1 MNSFFHQL
9 RHLVLFIATFLP
21 LSVSA
26 ADLLLWPIDAR
37 ETPAKAV
44 GAEAK
49 WVQFLIEKGRAE
61 QVPVALPSDY
71 GVGPLFY
78 PQLIAGADESFIL
91 AKSAAGTGAGSALS
105 IRLNSDGI
113 NWMLVNGSSVQSLRT
128 SVTSDGLSLGVSWI
142 KMQLAIETV
151 AVPKGPIVED
161 LNAPSSP
168 PTEVLSPTQAPAPS
182 QTTSVAAP
190 EVTSLPAITEIRVQ
204 DVTANP
210 NSETPVADTPIINTP
225 VLPVQKSEADT
236 LAKQTQVSNSSYKP
250 SGLEIAVSDVNTLSD
265 LMRLS
270 DQLRTEPGIDYL
282 FVSRLLGNQVQFV
295 IGSKLS
301 VADISSR
308 LIDRPWLEATG
319 IDTFRYVTVQTVEE
333 ATNLEDLLVLP
344 IEEAAVLPE
353 DSASPNSDTTQIDG
367 LSVQTVPAVQE

>member
-1 MNSFFHQL
+1 VNSFFHQL

-78 PQLIAGADESFIL
+78 PQLIAGADESSIL

-113 NWMLVNGSSVQSLRT
+113 NWMLVNGSSVQTLRT

-161 LNAPSSP
+161 LNTPQ
-168 PTEVLSPTQAPAPS
+168 SPTSEAVGPAPV

-204 DVTANP
+204 DVTAKP
-210 NSETPVADTPIINTP
+210 ISEVPVIDSP
-225 VLPVQKSEADT
+225 VPPVQKSEAET
-236 LAKQTQVSNSSYKP
+236 QSKQTQLSNSSYKP
-250 SGLEIAVSDVNTLSD
+250 AGLEIAVSDVNTLSD

-333 ATNLEDLLVLP
+333 ATNLEDLLALP
-344 IEEAAVLPE
+344 IEEAAVVLE
-353 DSASPNSDTTQIDG
+353 DSALPSSDTTQIDE
-367 LSVQTVPAVQE
+367 LPAQTLPAVQE

>member
-1 MNSFFHQL
+1 
-9 RHLVLFIATFLP
+9 
-21 LSVSA
+21 
-26 ADLLLWPIDAR
+26 LWPIDAR

-44 GAEAK
+44 GVEAK

-78 PQLIAGADESFIL
+78 PQLIAGSDESSIL

-113 NWMLVNGSSVQSLRT
+113 NWMLVNGTSVQTLRT

-161 LNAPSSP
+161 LNAPQST
-168 PTEVLSPTQAPAPS
+168 PTEAPAPTAVPAPAPAPA
-182 QTTSVAAP
+182 QMTSVAVP
-190 EVTSLPAITEIRVQ
+190 EVTTLPAITKIKVQ
-204 DVTANP
+204 DVTAQP
-210 NSETPVADTPIINTP
+210 ITEPPVIDSS

-250 SGLEIAVSDVNTLSD
+250 AGLEIAVSDVNTLSD

-270 DQLRTEPGIDYL
+270 DQLRSEPGIDYL

-333 ATNLEDLLVLP
+333 ATNLEDLLALP
-344 IEEAAVLPE
+344 IEDTAVAPEVSALP
-353 DSASPNSDTTQIDG
+353 SSDTTQIDE
-367 LSVQTVPAVQE
+367 LSAQTVPAVQE

>member
-78 PQLIAGADESFIL
+78 PQLIAGADESSIL

-113 NWMLVNGSSVQSLRT
+113 NWMLVNGSSVQTLRT

-151 AVPKGPIVED
+151 VVPKGPIVED
-161 LNAPSSP
+161 LNAPPSK
-168 PTEVLSPTQAPAPS
+168 PTVTVAPAPA
-182 QTTSVAAP
+182 QTTSVAVP
-190 EVTSLPAITEIRVQ
+190 EVTSLPAVTEIKVQ

-210 NSETPVADTPIINTP
+210 NSETPVADTPIINAT
-225 VLPVQKSEADT
+225 VLPDQKPEADT
-236 LAKQTQVSNSSYKP
+236 LAKQIQVSNSSYKP
-250 SGLEIAVSDVNTLSD
+250 AGLEIAVSDVNTLSD

-319 IDTFRYVTVQTVEE
+319 IDTFRYVTVQSVEE
-333 ATNLEDLLVLP
+333 ATNLEDLLALP
-344 IEEAAVLPE
+344 IEETAVVPE
-353 DSASPNSDTTQIDG
+353 VSALPNSDTTQIDE
-367 LSVQTVPAVQE
+367 LSAQTVPAVQE

>member
-9 RHLVLFIATFLP
+9 RHLVLFIAAFLP

-78 PQLIAGADESFIL
+78 PQLIAGSDESSIL

-113 NWMLVNGSSVQSLRT
+113 NWMLVNGSSVQTLRT

-151 AVPKGPIVED
+151 VVPKGPIIED
-161 LNAPSSP
+161 LNAPSLAPALATETAPSP
-168 PTEVLSPTQAPAPS
+168 SATEVTA
-182 QTTSVAAP
+182 
-190 EVTSLPAITEIRVQ
+190 LPVIAEIKVQ
-204 DVTANP
+204 DVSEKPATSV
-210 NSETPVADTPIINTP
+210 SETAETEIEVASKPEAAPAIESPI
-225 VLPVQKSEADT
+225 
-236 LAKQTQVSNSSYKP
+236 SNSPYKP
-250 SGLEIAVSDVNTLSD
+250 AGLEIAVSDVNTLSD

-319 IDTFRYVTVQTVEE
+319 IDTFRYVTVQSVEE
-333 ATNLEDLLVLP
+333 VTNLEDLLALP
-344 IEEAAVLPE
+344 VDDSVVAPE
-353 DSASPNSDTTQIDG
+353 
-367 LSVQTVPAVQE
+367 LSVQSDSEASQLDELPAQTLPTVQE

>member
-78 PQLIAGADESFIL
+78 PQLIAGADESSIL

-113 NWMLVNGSSVQSLRT
+113 NWMLVNGSSVQTLRT

-151 AVPKGPIVED
+151 VAPNGPIVED
-161 LNAPSSP
+161 LNAPQSIT
-168 PTEVLSPTQAPAPS
+168 TEAAAPAQAPTPA
-182 QTTSVAAP
+182 QTTSVAAS
-190 EVTSLPAITEIRVQ
+190 EVTSLPAISELKVQ
-204 DVTANP
+204 DVTAKP
-210 NSETPVADTPIINTP
+210 ISETPVIDTPIIDRP
-225 VLPVQKSEADT
+225 VLSVQKPEAEALT
-236 LAKQTQVSNSSYKP
+236 KQTQVSNSAYKP
-250 SGLEIAVSDVNTLSD
+250 AGLEIAVSDVNTLSD

-333 ATNLEDLLVLP
+333 ATNLEDLLALP
-344 IEEAAVLPE
+344 IEEAAVVAEASDLP
-353 DSASPNSDTTQIDG
+353 SSDITQMDG
-367 LSVQTVPAVQE
+367 LSIQTVPAVQE

>member
-78 PQLIAGADESFIL
+78 PQLIAGADESSIL

-113 NWMLVNGSSVQSLRT
+113 NWMLVNGSSVQTLRT

-151 AVPKGPIVED
+151 AAPKGPIVED
-161 LNAPSSP
+161 LNAPPST
-168 PTEVLSPTQAPAPS
+168 PTEALSPIQAPAPT
-182 QTTSVAAP
+182 QTTSVAPP

-250 SGLEIAVSDVNTLSD
+250 AGLEIAVSDVNTLSD

-333 ATNLEDLLVLP
+333 ATNLEDLLALP
-344 IEEAAVLPE
+344 IEEAAVVPE

>member
-78 PQLIAGADESFIL
+78 PQLIAGADESTIL

-113 NWMLVNGSSVQSLRT
+113 NWMLVNGSSVQTLRT

-151 AVPKGPIVED
+151 AIPKGPIVED
-161 LNAPSSP
+161 LNAPQSA
-168 PTEVLSPTQAPAPS
+168 PTEAVAPAPV
-182 QTTSVAAP
+182 QTTSVASP
-190 EVTSLPAITEIRVQ
+190 EVTSLPAITEIKVQ
-204 DVTANP
+204 DVTAKP
-210 NSETPVADTPIINTP
+210 ISETPVIDSP
-225 VLPVQKSEADT
+225 VQPVQKPEADT
-236 LAKQTQVSNSSYKP
+236 LAKQPQVSNSSYKP
-250 SGLEIAVSDVNTLSD
+250 AGLEIAVSDVNTLSD

-282 FVSRLLGNQVQFV
+282 FVSRLLGNQVRFV

-333 ATNLEDLLVLP
+333 ATNLEDLLALP
-344 IEEAAVLPE
+344 IEEAAVVPE
-353 DSASPNSDTTQIDG
+353 DSALPNSDTTQIDE
-367 LSVQTVPAVQE
+367 LPAQTLPTVQE